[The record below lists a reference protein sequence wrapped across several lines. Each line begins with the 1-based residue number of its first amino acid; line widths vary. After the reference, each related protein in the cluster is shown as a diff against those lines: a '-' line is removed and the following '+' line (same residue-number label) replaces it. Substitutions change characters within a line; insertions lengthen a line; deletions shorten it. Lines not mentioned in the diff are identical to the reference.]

1 MKRNMIYKILTL
13 FKITLLFSCSF
24 YSPSNS
30 EEATKE
36 LQSNLIAK
44 NFSINKAEN
53 LNNLQQSQLSKTKK
67 ERIIKKFIQRLNEN
81 EELIESIESK
91 IEISTQKT
99 NQDIQKIEPI
109 DHFGINKNA
118 FPENTGASNIDL
130 MLKKNEARR
139 LFYSSLDYDEN
150 KIKKLISILAKTSS
164 SSGYH
169 YNIIDAFF
177 WKGFKTQESLET
189 VVNLLTKNE
198 LRRLILNFETKTVK
212 DIQEK
217 FEKLIQNKNAW
228 IKIVEEVISKY
239 GNNTASSSVD
249 RIILGEM
256 IRLGYEYKLNPDE
269 SMRITEKMKILLKA
283 CCDHIHY

>member
-1 MKRNMIYKILTL
+1 MIYKILTL

-24 YSPSNS
+24 YSQSNS
-30 EEATKE
+30 EEATNE

-44 NFSINKAEN
+44 NFGINKAEN
-53 LNNLQQSQLSKTKK
+53 LNNLQQSQLSKTEK
-67 ERIIKKFIQRLNEN
+67 EGIIKKFIQRLNEN
-81 EELIESIESK
+81 EKLIESIESN
-91 IEISTQKT
+91 IEIFAQKT

-118 FPENTGASNIDL
+118 FPENTGTSNIDL

-169 YNIIDAFF
+169 YDIIGSFF

-198 LRRLILNFETKTVK
+198 RRRLILNFETKTVK

-217 FEKLIQNKNAW
+217 FEKLMQNKNAW

-256 IRLGYEYKLNPDE
+256 IRLGYKYKLNPDK
-269 SMRITEKMKILLKA
+269 SMRIAEKMQILLKA

>member
-1 MKRNMIYKILTL
+1 MKRNIIYKILTL

-24 YSPSNS
+24 YSQSNS
-30 EEATKE
+30 EEATNE

-44 NFSINKAEN
+44 NFGINKTEN
-53 LNNLQQSQLSKTKK
+53 LNNLQQSQLSKTEK

-81 EELIESIESK
+81 EKLIESIESN
-91 IEISTQKT
+91 IEISAQKT

-130 MLKKNEARR
+130 MFKKNETRR

-169 YNIIDAFF
+169 YDIIGSFF
-177 WKGFKTQESLET
+177 WKGFKIQESLET

-198 LRRLILNFETKTVK
+198 RRRLILNFETKTVK

-217 FEKLIQNKNAW
+217 FEKLMQNKNAW

-269 SMRITEKMKILLKA
+269 SMRIAEKMQILLKA